1 MSQGHY
7 WEQCREWGERESEDE
22 PAPKKGEQPLYL
34 STTAPA
40 RTPNKA
46 IGRKP
51 ANDARERRE
60 DNTVVRAICQM
71 RPIWR
76 IELVN
81 VDTSSPPHTKQILNC
96 HERHSET
103 DLRREVSNIMVM
115 SNRGMACKTARRHNS
130 AAFRRSSTC
139 GKTNHDTPPSLTQ
152 FGKPRNFKE
161 AEARLSRI
169 ACRQGQSFLAIRSLL
184 YLWLHR

>member
-1 MSQGHY
+1 MPDPASMPAEKRTSTKAASPVLPPKCPKVIIGNNAAS
-7 WEQCREWGERESEDE
+7 GENAKAKTNPHQRRANS
-22 PAPKKGEQPLYL
+22 PLYL

-60 DNTVVRAICQM
+60 DDPVVRAICQM

-96 HERHSET
+96 HEWHSET

-139 GKTNHDTPPSLTQ
+139 GKDQPRHPSFADSVRQTTQ
-152 FGKPRNFKE
+152 F
-161 AEARLSRI
+161 
-169 ACRQGQSFLAIRSLL
+169 
-184 YLWLHR
+184 